1 MFKKYL
7 FSLFRFLGTH
17 KKKCF
22 IFILLFLAFS
32 LIRFPYNEVVSLVLN
47 RMGEKYSVHLKYRG
61 FYINPLNFSLI
72 FKEPEINTPFN
83 TSVFTAKR
91 MSMRLSYSSL
101 LRLKP
106 GVVLVLE
113 WPDSYWNVMLSKKKV
128 EKDKMGW
135 QLQMKGS
142 NFNPLVLQGFSPLFS
157 KMTGKINF
165 DIKALIDPDFEIQ
178 PEGSWTVKGVGFR
191 SEPLSYTFPGHIGS
205 ISLPTIEWSG
215 LSSEGQ
221 IKEGQL
227 TISDLSFGK
236 KKDPLSLRA
245 RGLISI
251 DFTKRRLIRK
261 VRPRLKSYN
270 LGLEVLAEESMRAKS
285 YFYFFP
291 RATQTPQGWRA
302 HIEGTA
308 DKFLRFDPVAQIP
321 TLEELKNSE
330 QEDIF

>member
-1 MFKKYL
+1 MIKKYL
-7 FSLFRFLGTH
+7 FSLFRFLGVH

-22 IFILLFLAFS
+22 IFILLFLVFV

-47 RMGEKYSVHLKYRG
+47 RMGEKYSIHLKYRG
-61 FYINPLNFSLI
+61 FYINPLNFSLV
-72 FKEPEINTPFN
+72 FKEPEISTPFN
-83 TSVFTAKR
+83 SSVFTAKQ

-106 GVVLVLE
+106 GAVLVLE
-113 WPDSYWNVMLSKKKV
+113 WPDSYWNIIVNKKKI
-128 EKDKMGW
+128 ERGKTGW
-135 QLQMKGS
+135 QIQMKGHK
-142 NFNPLVLQGFSPLFS
+142 FNPIVLQSFSPLFS
-157 KMTGKINF
+157 KITGKITF
-165 DIKALIDPDFEIQ
+165 DIKTLIDPDFEKQ
-178 PEGSWTVKGVGFR
+178 PEGSWTLRGLGFR

-205 ISLPTIEWSG
+205 ISLPTIKWSG

-221 IKEGQL
+221 IKEGQI
-227 TISDLSFGK
+227 TISDLSFGE
-236 KKDPLSLRA
+236 KKDPLSLKV

-270 LGLEVLAEESMRAKS
+270 LGLEVLAEEDMRAKS

-308 DKFLRFDPVAQIP
+308 DQFLRFDPVAQLP
-321 TLEELKNSE
+321 TLEELQNS
-330 QEDIF
+330 QQGDIF